1 MKIGEK
7 LKRWRDL
14 SRLRS
19 RLRRDASPSAYGDLA
34 ERLISAGSVEEALAV
49 AEEGLRAFPDSERL
63 AQVRLFSKR
72 GRLTGQ
78 IRRLRDDVLR
88 RPTPVVYTQL
98 AGIYRE
104 LGSHDEALQTA
115 QECAERFPLNENPY
129 LIQGEIRLERFLL
142 DVIARD
148 AILAEQALR
157 RVTRINGHNVKAHLL
172 LAELYWLT
180 GAVSA
185 CRRHLRSVLTITPT
199 ARDVQDFMRQLGQA
213 DAQQPEAEEDFEE
226 LAKRIEE
233 IGTFANA
240 TTEFPGLRSP
250 APGEV
255 RSRTRVDVDSLKL
268 EIAELGHTEGV
279 RSSILLDKDGEI
291 LADCTDGMGLTRKQF
306 GDLVT
311 SVSGTA
317 DDASRRMDTGA
328 LVRVEIETPAGSIMV
343 ARVRGLT
350 IGMLFAEPLRADRL
364 WEILQDSVARNMS
377 AADREGAHA

>member
-34 ERLISAGSVEEALAV
+34 ERLISAGAVEDALAV

-72 GRLTGQ
+72 GRLTSQ

-115 QECAERFPLNENPY
+115 QECADKFPLNENPY

-142 DVIARD
+142 DLIARD

-180 GAVSA
+180 GAVSS

-199 ARDVQDFMRQLGQA
+199 ARDVQDFMRQLGQS
-213 DAQQPEAEEDFEE
+213 DAQQPETEEEFEE
-226 LAKRIEE
+226 LAKRTEE
-233 IGTFANA
+233 LGVFVNA
-240 TTEFPGLRSP
+240 GAGFPGLRGP
-250 APGEV
+250 APGET
-255 RSRTRVDVDSLKL
+255 RSRTRVDVESLKG
-268 EIAELGHTEGV
+268 EIAALGGTEGV
-279 RSSILLDKDGEI
+279 RSTILLDRDGEI
-291 LADCTDGMGLTRKQF
+291 LADCTDSTGLTRKQF
-306 GDLVT
+306 GELVT
-311 SVSGTA
+311 SVSTTA

-343 ARVRGLT
+343 ARVRSLT
-350 IGMLFAEPLRADRL
+350 IGILFTEPLRSDRL

-377 AADREGAHA
+377 AADKEDVHA